1 MRLEISM
8 PFLKGKLLLIDFAC
22 ENLIKREENVDK
34 LHTRLITMVKL
45 ILNVFSER

>member
-8 PFLKGKLLLIDFAC
+8 PSLKGKLLLIDFAC

-45 ILNVFSER
+45 ILNVFTER